1 MFCVLQTPKHNS
13 MSPAKG
19 RISHCEGMAEANYR
33 AYWILQTLSSSC
45 GSLLVASFPL
55 GLFSQGPL
63 ISQFSGPGRNWLSC
77 PAPARG
83 FGVPGLHS
91 VLGLLARDQVGQPFH
106 QKGSEQTKT
115 AKDQSLQLPLSQLL
129 TDTRSLLS
137 ESLVSKLCFPVLP
150 KFWVKRHPRLL
161 HLCSTLTDL
170 WVFSPLGLNN
180 WGCFMKSYVWKAEF

>member
-1 MFCVLQTPKHNS
+1 
-13 MSPAKG
+13 
-19 RISHCEGMAEANYR
+19 MAEANYR

-63 ISQFSGPGRNWLSC
+63 ISQFSGLEET
-77 PAPARG
+77 G
-83 FGVPGLHS
+83 FLAQPPREALVSLGFNS

-115 AKDQSLQLPLSQLL
+115 AEYQSLQLSLSQLL
-129 TDTRSLLS
+129 TDTRSCLS

-170 WVFSPLGLNN
+170 
-180 WGCFMKSYVWKAEF
+180 